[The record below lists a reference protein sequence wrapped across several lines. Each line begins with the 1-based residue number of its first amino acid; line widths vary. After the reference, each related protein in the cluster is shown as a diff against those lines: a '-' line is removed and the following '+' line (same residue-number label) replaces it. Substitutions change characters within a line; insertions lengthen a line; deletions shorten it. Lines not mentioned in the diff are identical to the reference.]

1 MFNRDKIEAQL
12 IAYIKLMRPVNV
24 IITGLSVFLGA
35 AICGEIGGNAH
46 SVILAIISASI
57 VAAAGNAINDYFDVE
72 IDRINKPQRPLPSG
86 ALPPNDAL
94 IFYLILIFISILLSV
109 FISIQA
115 IIIVIIVN
123 ILLFFYSKRLKRTA
137 FWGNLTVS
145 LVSALAFI
153 YGGISVG
160 NVQQAWIPAAFA
172 FLFHFGR
179 EIVKDV
185 EDVKGDKASYAN
197 TIAIKLGA
205 KTAITIASAIFI
217 FLIFTTLLPY
227 IFNLYNLAYLII
239 VILGVDLGL
248 IWIIIALHREYPIQ
262 KLNRINTI
270 LKLQMVIGIISIL
283 IGTR

>member
-1 MFNRDKIEAQL
+1 MVNRDKIQTQL

-35 AICGEIGGNAH
+35 AICGNIGENAL

-72 IDRINKPQRPLPSG
+72 IDRINKPERPLPSG
-86 ALPPNDAL
+86 TLSPNHAR
-94 IFYLILIFISILLSV
+94 IFYFMLIFISMVLSV

-115 IIIVIIVN
+115 LTIVIIVN

-137 FWGNLTVS
+137 IWGNLTVS

-160 NVQQAWIPAAFA
+160 NVRQAWIPAAFA
-172 FLFHFGR
+172 FLFHLGR

-185 EDVKGDKASYAN
+185 EDVKGDKASQAD
-197 TIAIKLGA
+197 TIAIKFGA
-205 KTAITIASAIFI
+205 KTAINIASGVFI
-217 FLIFTTLLPY
+217 LLIITTLLPY
-227 IFNLYNLAYLII
+227 IFDLYNLAYLII
-239 VILGVDLGL
+239 VIFGVDLGL
-248 IWIIIALHREYPIQ
+248 IFIMFALHKNYTTP
-262 KLNRINTI
+262 KLNQINTI
-270 LKLQMVIGIISIL
+270 LKFQMVIGIISIL
-283 IGTR
+283 VGTR